1 MEKKIINKSQ
11 KLNRKIGRYFINH
24 FDDSE
29 LEALESMEYDF
40 EHLDFLQKIMVLM
53 KTKKGNK

>member
-1 MEKKIINKSQ
+1 MAKKINKSQ
-11 KLNRKIGRYFINH
+11 KLSRKIGRYFLDN

-29 LEALESMEYDF
+29 LEVLESMEYDF

>member
-11 KLNRKIGRYFINH
+11 KLSRKIGRYFVDN

-29 LEALESMEYDF
+29 LETLESMEYDF
-40 EHLDFLQKIMVLM
+40 EHLDLLQKIMVLM
-53 KTKKGNK
+53 KTKKGN